1 LSGFKVPG
9 VSCGFVVMTAC
20 EDGATDRVIVRDIY
34 AAFVGE
40 NSGLMLPVGETGAEG
55 EGDRPVYGLKGLE
68 YEGVVGGGGLDAVGE
83 GCVNYSDKERWW
95 E

>member
-1 LSGFKVPG
+1 MSGFKIPG

-20 EDGATDRVIVRDIY
+20 EDGVTDGVIVRDVDT
-34 AAFVGE
+34 ALVGE
-40 NSGLMLPVGETGAEG
+40 DSGFMLPVGEAGAEG
-55 EGDRPVYGLKGLE
+55 KGNGAVHRLEGLE

-83 GCVNYSDKERWW
+83 GCVNDSDKERWW